1 MVERSDSTTAA
12 LYVIVVVVAV
22 LISTVLAPVVWEA
35 AQPSTSDDDPSVAV
49 VTLRG
54 GTDPGN
60 VNELTEDLRAART
73 NESVEAVVL
82 RIDSPGGAVASSE
95 EFYLAMNRTAQEMPV
110 VAYVEGTAA
119 SGGYYGV
126 SPADEIVVKPSSV
139 VGSIGVIVQA
149 PLSLVE
155 QEQRTRSTFL
165 RTGPD
170 KAMITKDSIRNEME
184 TLQNS
189 FLNTIMHH
197 RGDELSLDRE
207 EVATGDTYLGPVAVG
222 NGFADSTGDLNSA
235 IERAADSADGID
247 GEEYDVTYLEP
258 VTPTR
263 QPFSLAGDVEE
274 VDGDV
279 VYVDATADDST
290 QFEEPVQYYAVW
302 GVPVEEEV
310 SANASR

>member
-1 MVERSDSTTAA
+1 VERSDSTTAA

-35 AQPSTSDDDPSVAV
+35 AQPSASDDDPSVAV

-60 VNELTEDLRAART
+60 VNQLTEDLRAART

-119 SGGYYGV
+119 SGGYYGI
-126 SPADEIVVKPSSV
+126 SAADEIVVKPSSI

-170 KAMITKDSIRNEME
+170 KAMISKDSIRTEME

-197 RGDELSLDRE
+197 RGDELTLHRD
-207 EVATGDTYLGPVAVG
+207 EVARGDTYLGPVAVG
-222 NGFADSTGDLNSA
+222 NGFADTTGDLDAA
-235 IERAADSADGID
+235 IESAAGMAEGID

-258 VTPTR
+258 VTPAQQTLA
-263 QPFSLAGDVEE
+263 LAGDVEQ

-279 VYVDATADDST
+279 VYVDAAGDDGT
-290 QFEEPVQYYAVW
+290 QFEEPVKYYAVW
-302 GVPVEEEV
+302 GIPVEEGV